1 MGYETKAVW
10 KCIDQFLIKSPRQLM
25 TTHCGQLESRCVL
38 RRIVIDI
45 DLDRIKRSRDGQDS
59 IVDSRFAVGQ
69 KLVSAS
75 SIDLL

>member
-1 MGYETKAVW
+1 
-10 KCIDQFLIKSPRQLM
+10 M
-25 TTHCGQLESRCVL
+25 TTHCGQLKSSWVL
-38 RRIVIDI
+38 MSIAIDI

-75 SIDLL
+75 SIDLLQGHAHTN